1 MSLRDIICFSK
12 LIDKRL
18 DLGLTI
24 DSSVCYD
31 FEKEIK
37 DKNLIFSTGID
48 LIYEFFNFESKT
60 KNKLISRSLN
70 ILGKNKN
77 INSFFKKFADSGLRI

>member
-1 MSLRDIICFSK
+1 MENKQK
-12 LIDKRL
+12 LLSEIIDKRIN
-18 DLGLTI
+18 LGLNI
-24 DSSVCYD
+24 DSSICLE
-31 FEKEIK
+31 FQKKIK
-37 DKNLIFSTGID
+37 DKNFIFSMGID